1 MKRIKWK
8 GKSCSVVWIIDEE
21 KQFLFFHVS
30 MHDYAFR
37 SSVATRLLMSIKR
50 EFLVYYKNESK
61 FLLNSG
67 KIVLCMCSK
76 WCSIGKIKI
85 MYSLSVSQR
94 ISLHWPLFLAVCER
108 SFAQRKTVFVSFDLW
123 LMCCHIS
130 YHHIKM
136 DPFFPA
142 ILLIL
147 MLYISHRKTQHFL

>member
-1 MKRIKWK
+1 
-8 GKSCSVVWIIDEE
+8 
-21 KQFLFFHVS
+21 

-50 EFLVYYKNESK
+50 EFLVYYENESK

-136 DPFFPA
+136 DPFFSSDFIDSDALHFTSQNPTFS
-142 ILLIL
+142 LVLC
-147 MLYISHRKTQHFL
+147 KTLKTLPHEC